1 MKRQRLDIRMVDNGL
16 AESRTLA
23 QRLIMAGE
31 VRVDGE
37 LVLKSAALIPSTSMI
52 EIIQKPPFVSRGGDK
67 LAAALQAFDVD
78 PLGKVCADVGA
89 STGGFTDC
97 LLQHGARLVYAI
109 DVGKGILHW
118 KLRNDKRIV
127 VLEETNARYLVRL
140 AQVVDLVTIDASFIS
155 LRILL
160 PVIRNWFL
168 KDEGSSIALEFAAGD
183 VIALIKPQFEV
194 GRKVAARSNGVI
206 RDPAVHQD
214 VLVDILTFA
223 QAQGFVLKGLLRSP
237 ILGPKGNTEFLAW
250 LQISP
255 LKVAV
260 ADSVADAVKGAVAE
274 TVADEETLEQAIHAL
289 FP

>member
-160 PVIRNWFL
+160 PVI
-168 KDEGSSIALEFAAGD
+168 
-183 VIALIKPQFEV
+183 
-194 GRKVAARSNGVI
+194 
-206 RDPAVHQD
+206 H
-214 VLVDILTFA
+214 
-223 QAQGFVLKGLLRSP
+223 
-237 ILGPKGNTEFLAW
+237 
-250 LQISP
+250 
-255 LKVAV
+255 
-260 ADSVADAVKGAVAE
+260 
-274 TVADEETLEQAIHAL
+274 
-289 FP
+289 